1 MRKRAILKQLFKL
14 CSELCQFLSYV
25 TNHITE
31 KQSCQKRND
40 QVDYLYAFTLCDY
53 VNHETTMA
61 HWSMYTFCHTKN
73 TTAQFFVGSLVCL
86 QCPLPIRHSHSA
98 HSSSPPSRV
107 SPYGVWFGLGIAGL
121 HRAGIKHH
129 AGAPGMHKDHIYTNR
144 ALPVLTQSW
153 TSV

>member
-1 MRKRAILKQLFKL
+1 MFWVVSVFKL
-14 CSELCQFLSYV
+14 CHKSYYWKTELPKKKWPSRLPLCIHTF
-25 TNHITE
+25 I
-31 KQSCQKRND
+31 
-40 QVDYLYAFTLCDY
+40 CDY